1 MDQEEFRPGL
11 LAMLPQV
18 DSTPSSGEIA
28 SASQPAT
35 SVAASEPATSIARH
49 GRSMTADEY
58 RRRPW
63 ISREGPWR
71 PLGALVARENELETQ
86 SAALIQLANVEIKRP
101 DPNLLVHQLTRSVD
115 LAYLTGPRAKELK
128 QDTLR
133 LYSALR
139 PTNPVD
145 SMLCRQIV
153 ALHNAAMGSLGRAA
167 NTANLRSQEVNL
179 RYGLKAASVFG
190 ELSKLRNV
198 LSGHGGESISVGQV
212 RVEAGGQAI
221 VGRVEVTDR
230 RKKRSAQQKK
240 PGEKSSLE
248 D

>member
-1 MDQEEFRPGL
+1 MIDRDEFRRGL

-18 DSTPSSGEIA
+18 DSTSHSEEIA
-28 SASQPAT
+28 TASQPAT
-35 SVAASEPATSIARH
+35 SLAASQPAASIARH

-63 ISREGPWR
+63 ISREGPPR
-71 PLGALVARENELETQ
+71 PLGALVAREKELEAQ
-86 SAALIQLANVEIKRP
+86 PAALIQLANVEVP

-115 LAYLTGPRAKELK
+115 LAYLTGQRAKELK

-133 LYSALR
+133 LYAALR

-145 SMLCRQIV
+145 SMLCQQIV
-153 ALHNAAMGSLGRAA
+153 AVHNAAMSSLGRAA
-167 NTANLRSQEVNL
+167 NTGNLRAQEVNL
-179 RYGLKAASVFG
+179 RNGLKAASVFG
-190 ELSKLRNV
+190 GLSKLRHV

-212 RVEAGGQAI
+212 NVEAGGQAI

-230 RKKRSAQQKK
+230 RRK
-240 PGEKSSLE
+240 PGENSSLE